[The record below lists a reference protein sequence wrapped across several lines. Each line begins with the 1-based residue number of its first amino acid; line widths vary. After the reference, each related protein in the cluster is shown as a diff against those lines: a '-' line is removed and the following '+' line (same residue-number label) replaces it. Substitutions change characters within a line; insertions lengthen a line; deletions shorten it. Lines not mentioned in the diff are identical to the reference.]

1 MNAGNSMADGM
12 LWSGSGSEVER
23 NEFFMTS
30 DRDCS
35 FLGGK
40 GGIGYPLRSELEGIR
55 HNG

>member
-1 MNAGNSMADGM
+1 MEVEV
-12 LWSGSGSEVER
+12 EVER

-30 DRDCS
+30 NYDCS

-40 GGIGYPLRSELEGIR
+40 GGIGYPLRSELGGIR